1 VLTGQRQTKV
11 LLWTGFGGL
20 LLLMLVLGSSA
31 VSFLYQVELRQ
42 ERIRQEL
49 VAQDRSLEQLR
60 SGIFLTGTYVRNFL
74 LDRAQPPS
82 PVHKAQFEEVRRQIE
97 NSLAECAR
105 QVPAADPALQSARR
119 AIGDYLN
126 ETASVFSWTTE
137 ERAARSYAF
146 MEQELLPHRT
156 QMLGVA
162 DRLRE
167 LSERQL
173 ELSGQ
178 AVSALLGS
186 FLFRLAA
193 LSLLALALGSTL
205 AGITLS
211 RILRLEHEAASRLEE
226 ATEAR
231 EQMARLSAELL
242 AAQEDERRRISRE
255 LHDEVGQTLYA
266 AVLSLGNLRSSIAA
280 NQTGDVQRELQL
292 LNDLTERTASVV
304 RNIALLLRP
313 AMLDDLGLIP
323 ALKWLAREAT
333 RTQPVPVDVDA
344 ESPLANLPDDHVTCV
359 YRIVQES
366 IHNAE
371 KHSHARSIQVEL
383 KEDRGGLTVRI
394 ADDGRGFA
402 PDRESGLGILGMRER
417 ATRAG
422 GSLAIESAPGRGT
435 AVLLH
440 LPGTDSP
447 GAKL

>member
-1 VLTGQRQTKV
+1 
-11 LLWTGFGGL
+11 
-20 LLLMLVLGSSA
+20 
-31 VSFLYQVELRQ
+31 
-42 ERIRQEL
+42 
-49 VAQDRSLEQLR
+49 
-60 SGIFLTGTYVRNFL
+60 
-74 LDRAQPPS
+74 
-82 PVHKAQFEEVRRQIE
+82 
-97 NSLAECAR
+97 
-105 QVPAADPALQSARR
+105 
-119 AIGDYLN
+119 
-126 ETASVFSWTTE
+126 
-137 ERAARSYAF
+137 

-292 LNDLTERTASVV
+292 LNDLTARSRCPLMWTPNRLWPICPMTTSRVCTASY
-304 RNIALLLRP
+304 RNRSTMP
-313 AMLDDLGLIP
+313 RSTRT
-323 ALKWLAREAT
+323 REAF
-333 RTQPVPVDVDA
+333 RW
-344 ESPLANLPDDHVTCV
+344 N
-359 YRIVQES
+359 
-366 IHNAE
+366 
-371 KHSHARSIQVEL
+371 
-383 KEDRGGLTVRI
+383 
-394 ADDGRGFA
+394 
-402 PDRESGLGILGMRER
+402 
-417 ATRAG
+417 
-422 GSLAIESAPGRGT
+422 
-435 AVLLH
+435 
-440 LPGTDSP
+440 
-447 GAKL
+447 